1 MSFYRQTGF
10 TLIEMMITVAILA
23 IIAAIAIPVYQGYV
37 EEGRFGAAAQ
47 EIVQAQLI
55 LDDLATDG
63 NLAVLDGGNEAVR
76 GLYLRSGQLELGDP
90 GVTPAGTTAWLDP
103 WGNIYRYQRADN
115 TTQDYALFRCGL
127 PLCRPWAAWR
137 AGSKRAQPSRD
148 RAPGSLDD
156 RDAAA
161 HPASPVRPA

>member
-115 TTQDYALFRCGL
+115 TTQDYALF
-127 PLCRPWAAWR
+127 
-137 AGSKRAQPSRD
+137 
-148 RAPGSLDD
+148 SLGE
-156 RDAAA
+156 DAADA
-161 HPASPVRPA
+161 ADDVHKR